1 MDLSSPFLYV
11 SLLDG
16 PNALTLALL
25 DIFDKYSVK
34 ATFFFV
40 GINLELDETT
50 HIATKLAF
58 DRGHQVAS
66 HLWNHPKMTSLDAQ
80 QIHEQLKRNSDA
92 LLQITGHRPR
102 YMRPP
107 YGATNDAVENEIY
120 VQEYKSMMW
129 SCDSNDWRL
138 TSEADVTASIDRC
151 SLDGMVL
158 LLHEGRQ
165 STVEAVEK
173 FIQRVR
179 VEHPEKKFV
188 RADECSGYP
197 GDADVRSHLVD

>member
-1 MDLSSPFLYV
+1 MQPVILILTCV
-11 SLLDG
+11 SVDG

-25 DIFDKYSVK
+25 DIFDKYDVQ

-40 GINLELDETT
+40 GVNLELDKTT
-50 HIATKLAF
+50 HIATKLTF

-66 HLWNHPKMTSLDAQ
+66 HLWNHPKMTGLDDQ
-80 QIHEQLKRNSDA
+80 QIHDQLKQNSDA
-92 LLQITGHRPR
+92 LLKITGHRPR

-107 YGATNDAVENEIY
+107 YGATNDVVNSAIY
-120 VQEYKSMMW
+120 TEAYKSVMW

-138 TSEADVTASIDRC
+138 TREADVTEFIDRC

-173 FIQRVR
+173 FIRRVR
-179 VEHPEKKFV
+179 TEHPEKKFV
-188 RADECSGYP
+188 RADECSGFL
-197 GDADVRSHLVD
+197 GDANVKL